1 MFSNL
6 ILYLFIFFV
15 IFMIF
20 IEFTNQSSSSSSL
33 IEGLTT
39 NASGGSGDS
48 GADSS
53 DNLGI
58 TVGRYTSKIDQLGK
72 TIDSMQATILGLLP
86 IVTKNSQDNAKN
98 QQAIQAIIAN
108 KDKSW
113 VNQTKPTTTTILYS
127 ITPQKTCQY
136 LNHRAKP
143 VLQFEGHHSHLHHHH
158 RNRLGLA
165 LLYALQNFSYLF
177 LPNVPEF

>member
-108 KDKSW
+108 KDKS
-113 VNQTKPTTTTILYS
+113 
-127 ITPQKTCQY
+127 
-136 LNHRAKP
+136 
-143 VLQFEGHHSHLHHHH
+143 
-158 RNRLGLA
+158 
-165 LLYALQNFSYLF
+165 
-177 LPNVPEF
+177 

>member
-6 ILYLFIFFV
+6 ILSLFIVFF
-15 IFMIF
+15 IFMLF
-20 IEFTNQSSSSSSL
+20 IESTSQSSSSTI
-33 IEGLTT
+33 IEGLTAD
-39 NASGGSGDS
+39 ASGDSGNS

-86 IVTKNSQDNAKN
+86 TIAKNTQDNAKN

-108 KDKSW
+108 KDK
-113 VNQTKPTTTTILYS
+113 T
-127 ITPQKTCQY
+127 
-136 LNHRAKP
+136 
-143 VLQFEGHHSHLHHHH
+143 
-158 RNRLGLA
+158 
-165 LLYALQNFSYLF
+165 
-177 LPNVPEF
+177 

>member
-33 IEGLTT
+33 IEGLTA

-108 KDKSW
+108 KDK
-113 VNQTKPTTTTILYS
+113 T
-127 ITPQKTCQY
+127 
-136 LNHRAKP
+136 
-143 VLQFEGHHSHLHHHH
+143 
-158 RNRLGLA
+158 
-165 LLYALQNFSYLF
+165 
-177 LPNVPEF
+177 

>member
-1 MFSNL
+1 
-6 ILYLFIFFV
+6 
-15 IFMIF
+15 MIF

-108 KDKSW
+108 KDKS
-113 VNQTKPTTTTILYS
+113 
-127 ITPQKTCQY
+127 
-136 LNHRAKP
+136 
-143 VLQFEGHHSHLHHHH
+143 
-158 RNRLGLA
+158 
-165 LLYALQNFSYLF
+165 
-177 LPNVPEF
+177 